1 MVKKAR
7 ILIPVCMAVVMGEAA
22 IPAHAAVESY
32 NVPYGSASNPLVV
45 ADGAYPLYTDFPA
58 AINIPQFN
66 PSQGTLTEIILT
78 LSSTDIVGS
87 EVYNSSSSPQTYS
100 GAYANNL
107 TVTISGPNSLQTSE
121 TLSAPGPYSG
131 TAAPNSFTYAGSVSG
146 VAAPSTTDL
155 TSGFGSYTGTGSVP
169 VSLSANTPVGTFG
182 GSPSAGDVFFGG
194 YADSYGS
201 VEIEYIYT
209 AVPEPGTLCAG
220 VAALGFCLLRRPG
233 RLLGFRE

>member
-7 ILIPVCMAVVMGEAA
+7 ILIPVCMAVVMGGAA
-22 IPAHAAVESY
+22 IPAQAAMESY
-32 NVPYGSASNPLVV
+32 TVPYGSAPTPLVV
-45 ADGAYPLYTDFPA
+45 ADGAYSLYTDFPA
-58 AINIPQFN
+58 TINIPQFD
-66 PSQGTLTEIILT
+66 PSQGTLAEIILT
-78 LSSTDIVGS
+78 LASTDIVGS
-87 EVYNSSSSPQTYS
+87 EVYNASSSPQTYS

-131 TAAPNSFTYAGSVSG
+131 TAAPNSFTYAGNASG

-169 VSLSANTPVGTFG
+169 MSLSANSPVGTSG
-182 GSPSAGDVFFGG
+182 GSPSGPDVFFGS

-201 VEIEYIYT
+201 VEVEYIYT
-209 AVPEPGTLCAG
+209 PVPEPGNLCAG
-220 VAALGFCLLRRPG
+220 LAALGFCLLRRT
-233 RLLGFRE
+233 RLAPRFS